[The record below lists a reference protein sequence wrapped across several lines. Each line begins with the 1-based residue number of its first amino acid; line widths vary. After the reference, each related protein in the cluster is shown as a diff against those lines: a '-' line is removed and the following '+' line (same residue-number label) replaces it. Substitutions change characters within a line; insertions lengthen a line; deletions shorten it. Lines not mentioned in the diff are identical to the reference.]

1 MKVITNAQRD
11 ALAHRFIAR
20 VLDETRAWPA
30 ELQVRL
36 HRLAFE
42 VLPEVVLELSE
53 DDARGW
59 AQRWRAQI
67 ERELAIEI
75 PDEQTRWIAE
85 QAAEYERTY
94 GPPPLPSA
102 EELERLARMF
112 SRLGPL
118 ALTLPWRG
126 DPRAKA

>member
-1 MKVITNAQRD
+1 MTSAYRD

-20 VLDETRAWPA
+20 VLDETRAWSA

-36 HRLAFE
+36 HRLAFD
-42 VLPEVVLELSE
+42 VLPEIVLELSE
-53 DDARGW
+53 DDARAW

-75 PDEQTRWIAE
+75 PEDQTRWIAE
-85 QAAEYERTY
+85 MAAEYERTHR
-94 GPPPLPSA
+94 PPPLPSA

-118 ALTLPWRG
+118 ALALPWRG
-126 DPRAKA
+126 DTRAKA

>member
-1 MKVITNAQRD
+1 MTSAERD

-20 VLDETRAWPA
+20 VLDETRSWPA

-36 HRLAFE
+36 HRIALD
-42 VLPEVVLELSE
+42 VLPEIVLELSE
-53 DDARGW
+53 DDARAW

-67 ERELAIEI
+67 EREQAIEI

-85 QAAEYERTY
+85 SAAEYERTY

-102 EELERLARMF
+102 EELERLARLYV
-112 SRLGPL
+112 RLGPL
-118 ALTLPWRG
+118 ALSLPWRG